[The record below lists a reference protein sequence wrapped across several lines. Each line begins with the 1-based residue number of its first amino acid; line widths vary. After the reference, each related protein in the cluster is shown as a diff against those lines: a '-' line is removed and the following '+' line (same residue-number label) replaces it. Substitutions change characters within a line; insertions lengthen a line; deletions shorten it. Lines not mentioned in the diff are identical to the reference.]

1 MTFDKVKHKIQITKA
16 NYSDSNILTDI
27 AFSAKRHWNYPEWFY
42 EIWKDELTISEEYIK
57 QNMAYKALLDDLI
70 IGFYSIVE
78 NISDFYSGDIYV
90 QKGFWLEHIFVRPDY
105 HKLGIGRSLINHSK
119 LIFEKNQIE
128 NLLIIVD
135 PKCKRIL

>member
-27 AFSAKRHWNYPEWFY
+27 AFSAKRHWNYPERFY
-42 EIWKDELTISEEYIK
+42 QIWKGELAIYEEYIK
-57 QNMAYKALLDDLI
+57 QNMVYKALLDDLI

-105 HKLGIGRSLINHSK
+105 HELGIGRNLINHSR
-119 LIFEKNQIE
+119 LI
-128 NLLIIVD
+128 
-135 PKCKRIL
+135 